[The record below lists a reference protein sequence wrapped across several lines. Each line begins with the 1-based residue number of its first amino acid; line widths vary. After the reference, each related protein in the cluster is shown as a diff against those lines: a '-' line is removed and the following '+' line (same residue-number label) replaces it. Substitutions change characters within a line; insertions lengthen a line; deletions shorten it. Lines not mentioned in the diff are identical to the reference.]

1 MQRAT
6 TAAATFVLLM
16 GEHAARTQTGTT
28 SVAAKTALVAAM
40 LVRLQAANAARMR
53 KVTSTP
59 LRLIRNALTNLAYLA
74 RTHAETPFFAARALL
89 AVVIYVLPQ
98 VARAARTH

>member
-1 MQRAT
+1 
-6 TAAATFVLLM
+6 
-16 GEHAARTQTGTT
+16 
-28 SVAAKTALVAAM
+28 M

-74 RTHAETPFFAARALL
+74 RTHVETPFFAVKALL